1 MKSFQA
7 LHAVQTSSLTL
18 TAVCCGVHVVLSKC
32 TVFRLEAVRLR
43 NVDVRLAMDRS
54 STLIHST
61 GQTLKS
67 DERICQTA
75 ANEPLLVWV
84 LSTSPT
90 VVTDCPLCKGLWV
103 STATKACWLA
113 MELNAVGH
121 PVIFGGILDLSY
133 YVNVFWRIN
142 SVLEH
147 RLCLRFHNTDTREAR
162 QMLPVKESF
171 ERASQTA
178 EKQKSISDI
187 SPQRRL
193 FFRKT

>member
-75 ANEPLLVWV
+75 ANEPLLV
-84 LSTSPT
+84 
-90 VVTDCPLCKGLWV
+90 
-103 STATKACWLA
+103 
-113 MELNAVGH
+113 
-121 PVIFGGILDLSY
+121 
-133 YVNVFWRIN
+133 
-142 SVLEH
+142 
-147 RLCLRFHNTDTREAR
+147 
-162 QMLPVKESF
+162 
-171 ERASQTA
+171 
-178 EKQKSISDI
+178 
-187 SPQRRL
+187 
-193 FFRKT
+193 

>member
-1 MKSFQA
+1 M
-7 LHAVQTSSLTL
+7 T
-18 TAVCCGVHVVLSKC
+18 
-32 TVFRLEAVRLR
+32 
-43 NVDVRLAMDRS
+43 DR
-54 STLIHST
+54 
-61 GQTLKS
+61 
-67 DERICQTA
+67 
-75 ANEPLLVWV
+75 
-84 LSTSPT
+84 
-90 VVTDCPLCKGLWV
+90 PLCKGLWV

-121 PVIFGGILDLSY
+121 PVIFFGILDLSY
-133 YVNVFWRIN
+133 YVNVFCRIN

-147 RLCLRFHNTDTREAR
+147 RLCLRFHNTDTRAAR

-171 ERASQTA
+171 KRASQTA